1 MDVITGLIKANFPMS
16 IAFTVK
22 TDVDSRVILDEI
34 GAEKLLGKGDMLI
47 TKNADTDRVQCGY
60 ITSNEIDTL
69 TKSVESQKGY
79 KKSFST
85 PYYLPEVKDEESDES
100 AGMIDMKKLDER
112 FEEAAKFVVVNQFA
126 STSNLQTNLGMGY
139 ARSARVM
146 TQLEAAGIV
155 GPQNGAAK
163 KRDVLIGSLA
173 ELEPILKSYVK

>member
-1 MDVITGLIKANFPMS
+1 MDTAAHSAGSDCAVGIE
-16 IAFTVK
+16 AFTVK

-69 TKSVESQKGY
+69 MKSVESQKGY

-85 PYYLPEVKDEESDES
+85 PYYLPEVKDEESDEG
-100 AGMIDMKKLDER
+100 AGMIVMKKLDER
-112 FEEAAKFVVVNQFA
+112 FEAAAKFVVINQFA

-139 ARSARVM
+139 AGSARVM
-146 TQLEAAGIV
+146 TQLEAV
-155 GPQNGAAK
+155 GLSGRRMALPRNGM
-163 KRDVLIGSLA
+163 SWLA
-173 ELEPILKSYVK
+173 P